1 MLELLTLLD
10 IDFVVSW
17 HSLMNKTYLPDS
29 AFFSENNYKSYTSI
43 SSSNSSFA
51 FHILSQN
58 LKSFPA
64 LTFSFP
70 PYLQTLSPN
79 STFLTAT
86 RVSKKELCFNLFV
99 AHWIW
104 TSIYHFVT
112 VWFHYELKCY
122 ITYLSP
128 IPFAAFYPLNEHF
141 NVEKTALTKSNA
153 DCVYLKLCRL

>member
-17 HSLMNKTYLPDS
+17 HSLMNKTYLPHS

-43 SSSNSSFA
+43 SSSNSSIA

-86 RVSKKELCFNLFV
+86 RASEKELCFNLFV
-99 AHWIW
+99 AHSIW

-122 ITYLSP
+122 ITYHSP
-128 IPFAAFYPLNEHF
+128 IPFAAFFPLKRAF
-141 NVEKTALTKSNA
+141 QRRKYSFDKF
-153 DCVYLKLCRL
+153 